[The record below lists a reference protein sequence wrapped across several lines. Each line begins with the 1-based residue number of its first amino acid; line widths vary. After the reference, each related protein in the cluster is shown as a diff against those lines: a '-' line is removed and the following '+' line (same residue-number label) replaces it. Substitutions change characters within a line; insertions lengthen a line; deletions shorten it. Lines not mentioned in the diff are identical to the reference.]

1 MNFTLAWFL
10 SLVVLVAAFVFVGR
24 VSQQGSAGL
33 LIDSRERFSLTHL
46 QLSLWTLLVLSTL
59 IAAFISSGFD
69 PVALDVPE
77 ELLILMGIS
86 VGSATVA
93 GAVKSS
99 KDAPGS
105 NADVSTQGAKAAKFS
120 QVYLEEEGKQAN
132 GAISISKFQNFV
144 LTFVA
149 AFAYVVLTL
158 QAQDYPTLPSQLLW
172 LIGIGQAGYVAG
184 KIPNV
189 R

>member
-1 MNFTLAWFL
+1 MTFTVAWFV
-10 SLVVLVAAFVFVGR
+10 SLLVLGAAFVLVGR
-24 VSQQGSAGL
+24 MSQQGSAGL

-59 IAAFISSGFD
+59 VAAFVSSGFD

-86 VGSATVA
+86 VGSATAA
-93 GAVKSS
+93 GAVKSA

-105 NADVSTQGAKAAKFS
+105 NADVKGKGAKFS

-132 GAISISKFQNFV
+132 GVISISKFQNFV
-144 LTFVA
+144 LTLVA

>member
-1 MNFTLAWFL
+1 MSFTLAWFV
-10 SLVVLVAAFVFVGR
+10 SLIVLIAAFVLVGR
-24 VSQQGSAGL
+24 VSQNSSVGL

-46 QLSLWTLLVLSTL
+46 QLSLWTLLVLATL
-59 IAAFISSGFD
+59 VAAFVSSGFD
-69 PVALDVPE
+69 SVALDIPE

-86 VGSATVA
+86 VGSATA
-93 GAVKSS
+93 AEAVKSV

-105 NADVSTQGAKAAKFS
+105 NAEVKNKSAKFS

-132 GAISISKFQNFV
+132 AVISISKFQNFV
-144 LTFVA
+144 LTLVA